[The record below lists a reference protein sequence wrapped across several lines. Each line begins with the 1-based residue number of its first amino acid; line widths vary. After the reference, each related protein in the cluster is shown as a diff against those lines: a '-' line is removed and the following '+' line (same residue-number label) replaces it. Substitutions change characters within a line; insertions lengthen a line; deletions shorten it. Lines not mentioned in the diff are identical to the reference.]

1 MCLTFFLLRDD
12 FESFKCCFN
21 LWFCSMLDCIHIC
34 VFLFLK
40 NCFKATSTT
49 PWHLSI
55 PALSIELFSYFLSQ
69 SWHLSIA
76 RSIDR
81 ESLCPLN
88 SSTIHRACFAVDT
101 SEHLLNSCICRNLLK
116 FNTFRHLLSV
126 EIYWTPIYRVNA
138 TQSSLSLISLD
149 LSMSVHFP
157 NLSHSL
163 QTSSSRCFR
172 PRSSYSSLGKCL
184 NPSNSCISWFLT

>member
-1 MCLTFFLLRDD
+1 MCVCFGIKMLIIFLLRDV
-12 FESFKCCFN
+12 FRRSKCCLDPWLSCMF
-21 LWFCSMLDCIHIC
+21 DCIHIC

-55 PALSIELFSYFLSQ
+55 PGLSIELFSYFLSQ

-126 EIYWTPIYRVNA
+126 EIYWTPIYRVSA
-138 TQSSLSLISLD
+138 IRSSFSSIRLCPFTSQTSLTHSKPLPQGVFSLD
-149 LSMSVHFP
+149 QVILQLVSV
-157 NLSHSL
+157 
-163 QTSSSRCFR
+163 
-172 PRSSYSSLGKCL
+172 
-184 NPSNSCISWFLT
+184 